1 MIIAVSRKCSRKC
14 ICNNIPIYKR
24 GTSLGTPEVS
34 HFLKQSP
41 LCSSTK
47 EQLKCFTSSRSVK
60 LILWRS
66 FSSSAWSGTDI
77 CVVYLMCAK
86 EWELRALLR
95 PAPGV
100 DSGEISLVMRLS
112 TTLADSFFLFF
123 SEDRLAFFC
132 CIPQACR
139 WENRRLIIM
148 YMFIHDCT
156 CYCT

>member
-1 MIIAVSRKCSRKC
+1 MSFPCFPKLREQNYAFQLKYFLFFCLRGATCNLFFFCLMIIAVSRKCSRKC

-86 EWELRALLR
+86 E
-95 PAPGV
+95 
-100 DSGEISLVMRLS
+100 
-112 TTLADSFFLFF
+112 
-123 SEDRLAFFC
+123 
-132 CIPQACR
+132 
-139 WENRRLIIM
+139 
-148 YMFIHDCT
+148 
-156 CYCT
+156 